1 MSACMP
7 SLDRGTSREII
18 VVAGA
23 TGRLGGLIAAALR
36 HRGAR
41 VRAIVRHGTAK
52 EKRIPLEQIG
62 ADVVAVAYDDAA
74 QLARACGGA
83 ACVVSGLAGLGEVI
97 IGAQSSLLDAAVAC
111 GVPRFIP
118 SDFAIDFYRMPPGY
132 NRNLDLRREFAQRL
146 DAAPIAATS
155 VLNGMFAELLRGQ
168 APFILAPIRRV
179 VYWRD
184 ADQPMDFTTIE
195 DTAAFTAATALD
207 PTTPRFLRIAGEVA
221 SARDLAAI
229 ASSVRGKP
237 FRLLR
242 AGDLGRLEMIIHFT
256 QRIAPGTDDIYPP
269 WQGMQYM
276 HNMYDGRAKLAPL
289 DNDRYR
295 GLRWTGLHEVLSAVP
310 ASD

>member
-1 MSACMP
+1 MP
-7 SLDRGTSREII
+7 SAERGIQRDII

-23 TGRLGGLIAAALR
+23 TGRLGGLITAALR
-36 HRGAR
+36 ERGAR
-41 VRAIVRHGTAK
+41 VRAVVRHGTAK
-52 EKRIPLEQIG
+52 EKRVPLERVG
-62 ADVVAVAYDDAA
+62 ADVVAVDYSDLA

-83 ACVVSGLAGLGEVI
+83 VCVVSALAGLGDVI
-97 IGAQSSLLDAAVAC
+97 IDAQSSLLDAAVAG

-132 NRNLDLRREFAQRL
+132 NRNLDLRREFAKRL
-146 DAAPIAATS
+146 DAAPIASTS
-155 VLNGMFAELLRGQ
+155 VLNGMFADLLRGQ
-168 APFILAPIRRV
+168 APFILTPIRRV

-195 DTAAFTAATALD
+195 DTAAFTAAAALD

-221 SARDLAAI
+221 SARDLATI
-229 ASSVRGKP
+229 ASEVKEKR

-242 AGDLGRLEMIIHFT
+242 AGDLQRLERLIRFT
-256 QRIAPGTDDIYPP
+256 QRIAPGTDDVYPP

-276 HNMYDGRAKLAPL
+276 HNMYGGRAKLAPL

-295 GLRWTGLHEVLSAVP
+295 EMRWTGVREVLSAEA
-310 ASD
+310 ASH

>member
-1 MSACMP
+1 MP
-7 SLDRGTSREII
+7 SSNRGTSKEIV

-23 TGRLGGLIAAALR
+23 TGRLGGLIAGALR
-36 HRGAR
+36 ERGAP
-41 VRAIVRHGTAK
+41 VRALVRRGTAK

-62 ADVVAVAYDDAA
+62 ADVVAANYDDAS
-74 QLARACGGA
+74 QLARACDGVE
-83 ACVVSGLAGLGEVI
+83 CVVSALAGLRDVI
-97 IGAQSSLLDAAVAC
+97 VDAQSSLLSAAVAT

-118 SDFAIDFYRMPPGY
+118 SDFAIDFYKMPAGY
-132 NRNLDLRREFAQRL
+132 NRNLDWRREFAQRL

-155 VLNGMFAELLRGQ
+155 ILNGMFAELLRGQ
-168 APFILAPIRRV
+168 APFILSPIRRV

-195 DTAAFTAATALD
+195 DTAAFTAAAALD
-207 PTTPRFLRIAGEVA
+207 PVTPRFLRIAGDVA
-221 SARDLAAI
+221 SARELMVI
-229 ASSVRGKP
+229 AGSVKGKR

-242 AGDLGRLEMIIHFT
+242 AGDLARLEKLIRFT
-256 QRIAPGTDDIYPP
+256 QRVAPGTDDVYPP

-295 GLRWTGLHEVLSAVP
+295 GVRWTGVREVLGAGS
-310 ASD
+310 